1 MPEEGT
7 EQGTV
12 RYFRC
17 PSCGM
22 PHPITASV
30 CSRCGKPLKA
40 EAGEPHPPSPRK
52 PAARESET
60 VCARCGKSI
69 PAGSKFCGYCGAPL
83 PTPPPTAPTAE
94 LPAVTSPVKPAAPPA
109 APRRPPV
116 AHKPSPPQAAPPA
129 PAPAPPASKL
139 APPAPAPPPAA
150 PTPPA
155 EAAQGTR
162 VFPGLRVPR
171 IAAQIIEVKADDSPG
186 KTLRI
191 VKETI
196 IGRGT
201 CDASYPEDALL
212 SLRHA
217 AIHKGEGKIYLKD
230 LESQNGTF
238 IKQRQDTELI
248 PGDVFVIGRALFRI
262 AVERMDESPASAQG
276 TLVMAGAPKLQPG
289 PITAKLE
296 HIQLSG
302 EVIETFSLDKPQ
314 TTIGRTTGDLVFA
327 HDPYMSGT
335 HARIVAQP
343 GRFILQDLKSRNG
356 IYRRIHG
363 EVSLQ
368 DGDEFFLGEHR
379 FRVEIK
385 TLED

>member
-12 RYFRC
+12 RFFRC

-22 PHPITASV
+22 PQPVTASV

-40 EAGEPHPPSPRK
+40 GAGEPHPPSPRK
-52 PAARESET
+52 AAARKSET
-60 VCARCGKSI
+60 VCAQCGKSI

-83 PTPPPTAPTAE
+83 PTSSQTTPTAE
-94 LPAVTSPVKPAAPPA
+94 LPAVTPPA
-109 APRRPPV
+109 KAATPPAVPKRTPV
-116 AHKPSPPQAAPPA
+116 AHKAAPPQAP
-129 PAPAPPASKL
+129 
-139 APPAPAPPPAA
+139 PPAPAPPTPRPAPPRPAA
-150 PTPPA
+150 PAPTA
-155 EAAQGTR
+155 GAVQGTQ
-162 VFPGLRVPR
+162 VFAGLRVPK
-171 IAAQIIEVKADDSPG
+171 IDAQIVEIKEDDSPG

-217 AIHKGEGKIYLKD
+217 AVHKGEGKIYLKD

-248 PGDVFVIGRALFRI
+248 PGDVFVIGRELFRI
-262 AVERMDESPASAQG
+262 AVERLDESPAAAQG

-302 EVIETFSLDKPQ
+302 EVIETFGLDKSQ

-363 EVSLQ
+363 EIALQ
-368 DGDEFFLGEHR
+368 DGDEFFLGEQR

>member
-22 PHPITASV
+22 PQPVTASV
-30 CSRCGKPLKA
+30 CSRCNKPLKA
-40 EAGEPHPPSPRK
+40 EADESPPPSRRK
-52 PAARESET
+52 AAAREGET
-60 VCARCGKSI
+60 VCAQCRKSI
-69 PAGSKFCGYCGAPL
+69 LAGSKFCGYCGAPL
-83 PTPPPTAPTAE
+83 PTPSQTTPTAE
-94 LPAVTSPVKPAAPPA
+94 LPAVTPPAKPGAPPA
-109 APRRPPV
+109 APKRTPV
-116 AHKPSPPQAAPPA
+116 AYKPAPPQAPPLAVAPV
-129 PAPAPPASKL
+129 
-139 APPAPAPPPAA
+139 A
-150 PTPPA
+150 PTDAVPRT
-155 EAAQGTR
+155 Q
-162 VFPGLRVPR
+162 VFAGLRVPK
-171 IAAQIIEVKADDSPG
+171 IDAQIVEVKADDSPG

-201 CDASYPEDALL
+201 CDAHYPEDALL

-217 AIHKGEGKIYLKD
+217 AIHKREGKIYLTD

-248 PGDVFVIGRALFRI
+248 PGDVFVIGRELFRI
-262 AVERMDESPASAQG
+262 AVERLDESPAATPG

-302 EVIETFSLDKPQ
+302 EVIETYGLDKPQ
-314 TTIGRTTGDLVFA
+314 TTIGRTSGDLVFA
-327 HDPYMSGT
+327 HDLYMSGT

-363 EVSLQ
+363 EIPLQ
-368 DGDEFFLGEHR
+368 DGDEFFLGEQR